1 MNVGPADIVQGLR
14 LLAWIWQNGFTREN
28 SKGMLVRFLS
38 KKRRTDHVPD
48 VRYEN
53 FRRDVQDFDA
63 VLHDLESALA
73 DAERRY
79 RQRGA
84 SSALNPRDASFEAE
98 RRRLVGAFEIT
109 LQECQNVLSIHRIA
123 PVTNAQGILQSL
135 RWNTGV
141 EDTVN
146 ALRRRLQFHSQKMLL
161 VVNRLSLRLMT
172 DSADR
177 LDDILGLTEQ
187 SIALQV
193 RTQAMLQDNYALLAA
208 YVQRRLPAFIAPRAA
223 ELPSVPTQLARR
235 FEAMLSTDVPLA
247 FAHAGNDPRELPLDE
262 AFDALMMHFTD
273 SADAAAGSQTPEHHV
288 QLLKALWL
296 VQQLQKSQDYQNA
309 RPGYYYRRAVNQ
321 IEQEI
326 LARMR
331 DPRLLPFDVEILT
344 ALADEVYE
352 IWPAQKSA
360 VSISQAHARPGEDE
374 EARLDL
380 VLQGEFTEQR
390 VVVFRKSE
398 HRFRIVQENIRTVN
412 GRYTE
417 QQIPLSFDMTQDHF
431 IPWYSLPRTSQSAH
445 EVAISNQATGDL
457 ESYRFRSSGD
467 LYRFQEILLGQRMV
481 FEDTTV
487 NFKLSDGSSGTGR
500 IQIWQEPPTSKRDFD
515 GQDSSSSLGASPV
528 SPASLRSSRLGST
541 AGSVAPSTIFEHAD
555 GMEGGSVPLPSLV
568 IFTELQGR
576 VAYIH
581 IKLEQGLRIFQEHCE
596 CRQGPTGY
604 ARCKVLSL
612 ARDRLRKFPIYV
624 KYASVDEAGHTI
636 VSSCDLSVF
645 RLPTHPRLKDSK
657 PKIIDNLL
665 MTFKS
670 PIAKDAFNLEL
681 HQRFQLR
688 DEMIRQHN
696 EFDTTMLR
704 SAERPEKTSVSQVP
718 RGYGPLMRTASLA
731 PTVGSVQLG
740 GSFADEVA
748 RGTDN
753 VPARNTPRQRNGVIA
768 DPSPRISRTNTDMT
782 MRPATQLMTIP
793 PPVGF
798 QHSDIRHGSRQSSTS
813 SGFRNLFRSS
823 RS

>member
-1 MNVGPADIVQGLR
+1 
-14 LLAWIWQNGFTREN
+14 
-28 SKGMLVRFLS
+28 
-38 KKRRTDHVPD
+38 
-48 VRYEN
+48 
-53 FRRDVQDFDA
+53 
-63 VLHDLESALA
+63 
-73 DAERRY
+73 
-79 RQRGA
+79 
-84 SSALNPRDASFEAE
+84 
-98 RRRLVGAFEIT
+98 
-109 LQECQNVLSIHRIA
+109 
-123 PVTNAQGILQSL
+123 L

-146 ALRRRLQFHSQKMLL
+146 DLRRRLQFHSQKMLL

-208 YVQRRLPAFIAPRAA
+208 YVQGRLPAFIAPRAA
-223 ELPSVPTQLARR
+223 EPPSIPNQLARR
-235 FEAMLSTDVPLA
+235 FEAMLSTDAPLA

-296 VQQLQKSQDYQNA
+296 VQQMQRSQDYQNA

-331 DPRLLPFDVEILT
+331 DPRLLPFNVEMLT

-352 IWPAQKSA
+352 IWPARKSV

-380 VLQGEFTEQR
+380 ILQGDFTEQR

-417 QQIPLSFDMTQDHF
+417 QQIPLSFDMTQDRF

-481 FEDTTV
+481 FEETSV
-487 NFKLSDGSSGTGR
+487 NFKLSNGSIGTGR
-500 IQIWQEPPTSKRDFD
+500 IQIWQEPLASRRYFD

-528 SPASLRSSRLGST
+528 SPTSLRSSRLGST

-568 IFTELQGR
+568 IFTELQGK

-581 IKLEQGLRIFQEHCE
+581 IKLEQGVRIFQEHCE
-596 CRQGPTGY
+596 CRDGSSGY
-604 ARCKVLSL
+604 ARCKILSL
-612 ARDRLRKFPIYV
+612 ARDGHRKFPIYV
-624 KYASVDEAGHTI
+624 KYASVDGAGHTI
-636 VSSCDLSVF
+636 ISSCDLSVF
-645 RLPTHPRLKDSK
+645 RLPTHPRLTDSK
-657 PKIIDNLL
+657 PKMIDYLL

-681 HQRFQLR
+681 HQRFDLR
-688 DEMIRQHN
+688 DDMIRQHN
-696 EFDTTMLR
+696 EFDLTMLR
-704 SAERPEKTSVSQVP
+704 NAERPEKTSVSQVL
-718 RGYGPLMRTASLA
+718 RGYGPLTRTASLA
-731 PTVGSVQLG
+731 STVESVQLG
-740 GSFADEVA
+740 GSFANEGA
-748 RGTDN
+748 RETVN
-753 VPARNTPRQRNGVIA
+753 VPSRYAPRQRNGVIA
-768 DPSPRISRTNTDMT
+768 DPSPRISRANTDMT
-782 MRPATQLMTIP
+782 IRPATQLMTIP
-793 PPVGF
+793 PLVGF
-798 QHSDIRHGSRQSSTS
+798 QHNDIRQSSRQSSTS

>member
-1 MNVGPADIVQGLR
+1 MNVGPADVVQGLR

-28 SKGMLVRFLS
+28 SKGTLARVFSM
-38 KKRRTDHVPD
+38 KRRTDHVSD

-146 ALRRRLQFHSQKMLL
+146 DLRRRLQFHSQKMLL

-208 YVQRRLPAFIAPRAA
+208 YVQGRLPAFIAPRAA
-223 ELPSVPTQLARR
+223 EPPSIPTQLARR
-235 FEAMLSTDVPLA
+235 FEAMLSTDAPLA

-296 VQQLQKSQDYQNA
+296 VQQMQKSQDYQNA

-331 DPRLLPFDVEILT
+331 DPRLLPFNVEMLT

-352 IWPAQKSA
+352 IWPARKSI
-360 VSISQAHARPGEDE
+360 VSVSQAHARPGEDE

-380 VLQGEFTEQR
+380 ILQGDFTEQR

-417 QQIPLSFDMTQDHF
+417 QQIPLSFDMTQDRF
-431 IPWYSLPRTSQSAH
+431 IPWYSLPRISQSAH

-481 FEDTTV
+481 FEETSV
-487 NFKLSDGSSGTGR
+487 NFKLSNGSIGTGR
-500 IQIWQEPPTSKRDFD
+500 IQIWQEPPASRRSFD

-528 SPASLRSSRLGST
+528 SPTSLRSSRLGSS

-568 IFTELQGR
+568 IFTELQGK

-581 IKLEQGLRIFQEHCE
+581 IKLEQGVRIFQEHCE
-596 CRQGPTGY
+596 CRDGSSGY
-604 ARCKVLSL
+604 ARCKILSL
-612 ARDRLRKFPIYV
+612 ARDGHRKFPIYV
-624 KYASVDEAGHTI
+624 KYASVDGAGHTI
-636 VSSCDLSVF
+636 ISSCDLSVF
-645 RLPTHPRLKDSK
+645 RLPTHPRLTDSK
-657 PKIIDNLL
+657 PKMIDYLL

-681 HQRFQLR
+681 HQRFDLR
-688 DEMIRQHN
+688 DDMIRQHN
-696 EFDTTMLR
+696 EFDLTMLR
-704 SAERPEKTSVSQVP
+704 NAERPEKTSVSQVP

-731 PTVGSVQLG
+731 STVESVQLG
-740 GSFADEVA
+740 GSFANEGA
-748 RGTDN
+748 RETVN
-753 VPARNTPRQRNGVIA
+753 VPSRYVPRQRNGVID
-768 DPSPRISRTNTDMT
+768 DPSPRISRANTDMT
-782 MRPATQLMTIP
+782 IRPATQLMTIP
-793 PPVGF
+793 PLVGF
-798 QHSDIRHGSRQSSTS
+798 QHNDIRQSSRQSSTS